1 MLGQWKQDVK
11 GPDGKVETIHVR
23 SSEILKKVGGKT
35 LYVVDHASIG
45 VPPPPAGAGAPPAA
59 P

>member
-1 MLGQWKQDVK
+1 MRAKILLACLALTVLGQWKQDVK

-35 LYVVDHASIG
+35 L
-45 VPPPPAGAGAPPAA
+45 
-59 P
+59 